1 MVNTK
6 MKIMKSK
13 NKKLS
18 ILKEVARW
26 LWYLLFTRWMSLV
39 LNSSY
44 FIFNPSTSS
53 KMNGI
58 CSLTIGIKYGLIAFK
73 SARSGQASLHTVGM
87 QSPMLRGLDNCLLE
101 STVTSM

>member
-73 SARSGQASLHTVGM
+73 SASLHTVGM
-87 QSPMLRGLDNCLLE
+87 QSPILRGLDSCLLE